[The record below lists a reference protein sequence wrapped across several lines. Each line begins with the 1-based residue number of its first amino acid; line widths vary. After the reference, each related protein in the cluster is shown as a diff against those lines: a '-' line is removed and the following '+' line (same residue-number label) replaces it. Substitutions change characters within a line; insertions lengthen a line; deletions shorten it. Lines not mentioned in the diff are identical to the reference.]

1 MTDEEKISMVKVLIG
16 EDDSLTDELVKTY
29 LNIAKGKML
38 KRLYPYHP
46 DKTELP
52 EQYATDQ
59 CELAVRL
66 FLKRGAEGEIT
77 HNENSVNRTYGS
89 VDEEDILSRLTPFAK
104 VV

>member
-1 MTDEEKISMVKVLIG
+1 MTEEEKLTMVKALIG
-16 EDDSLTDELVKTY
+16 EDESATDALIKAY

-38 KRLYPYHP
+38 KRLYPF
-46 DKTELP
+46 DSSKTDIP

-66 FLKRGAEGEIT
+66 FLKRGAEGEIA
-77 HNENSVNRTYGS
+77 HNENSINRTYGS